1 VYSYG
6 ECVDKLKDFMTAG
19 YTETV
24 NKLIEELGK
33 LPGIGPKTAE
43 RLAFHILKSKPA
55 DAMALAQAISNVK
68 TKIKQCKICY
78 NFAETDTCPICSDNR
93 RDKSRICVVEQPKDV
108 IVLEKTGQCKW
119 VYHVLGGHLA
129 PLDGIEPQHLT
140 IAQLV
145 ERVKAGGVDS
155 ATSTSSGQ
163 ASSPRVQEI
172 IMATNPNILGDG
184 TALYISSLLKST
196 GVKITRLARG
206 LATGSTLE
214 YASSRMLADAI
225 TSRQPLE

>member
-1 VYSYG
+1 
-6 ECVDKLKDFMTAG
+6 MTTG

-55 DAMALAQAISNVK
+55 EAMALAQAISDVK

-78 NFAETDTCPICSDNR
+78 NFAEAELCPICSDTR
-93 RDKSRICVVEQPKDV
+93 RAKSRICVVEQPKDV

-119 VYHVLGGHLA
+119 VYHVLGGHIA
-129 PLDGIEPQHLT
+129 PLDGIEPSDLT
-140 IAQLV
+140 IDKLV
-145 ERVKAGGVDS
+145 ERVKAGGVEE
-155 ATSTSSGQ
+155 
-163 ASSPRVQEI
+163 VV
-172 IMATNPNILGDG
+172 MATNPNLLGDG

-214 YASSRMLADAI
+214 YASGRMLTDAI
-225 TSRQPLE
+225 TARQPLE

>member
-1 VYSYG
+1 MAS
-6 ECVDKLKDFMTAG
+6 G

-43 RLAFHILKSKPA
+43 RLAFHILKSKTTEA
-55 DAMALAQAISNVK
+55 LALAQAISDVK

-78 NFAETDTCPICSDNR
+78 NFAEADICSICSDQR

-108 IVLEKTGQCKW
+108 VVLEKTGQCKW
-119 VYHVLGGHLA
+119 VYHVLGGHIA
-129 PLDGIEPQHLT
+129 PLDGIEPANLT
-140 IAQLV
+140 IDKLV
-145 ERVKAGGVDS
+145 ERVRAGGI
-155 ATSTSSGQ
+155 
-163 ASSPRVQEI
+163 QEI
-172 IMATNPNILGDG
+172 IMATNPNMLGDG

-214 YASSRMLADAI
+214 YASPRMLSDAI
-225 TSRQPLE
+225 TARQLLE